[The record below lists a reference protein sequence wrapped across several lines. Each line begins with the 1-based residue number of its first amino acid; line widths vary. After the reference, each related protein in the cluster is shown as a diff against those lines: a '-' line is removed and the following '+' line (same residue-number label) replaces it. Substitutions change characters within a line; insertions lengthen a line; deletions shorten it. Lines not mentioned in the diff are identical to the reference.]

1 MTRLAGKA
9 LGKLGQIKN
18 FLFKDMTPMDITGRL
33 LPDVAIGGMIGAQ
46 TEGDIFDK
54 IVSGGT
60 STVSGGIS
68 GLALGRL
75 AGKNQALGNLLDFA
89 GSWGGDYAGMMASDQ
104 VLRAKDRLMGG
115 KGQTGYE
122 RAGEAQQLAMAQ
134 QLQQQIMDQMY
145 GVDGLA

>member
-1 MTRLAGKA
+1 MIRVAGKA
-9 LGKLGQIKN
+9 LSKLGPIKN
-18 FLFKDMTPMDITGRL
+18 FLFKDMKPTDIAARL

-54 IVSGGT
+54 VVSGG
-60 STVSGGIS
+60 SSALGGGLS

-89 GSWGGDYAGMMASDQ
+89 GSYGGDYAGMMASDQ

-122 RAGEAQQLAMAQ
+122 RAGEAQQVAMAQ
-134 QLQQQIMDQMY
+134 QLQQQMMDQMY